1 MNILVVEDDDFKFE
15 EIDALIKCV
24 LSEHHVVRLET
35 VYGAVNYLSLNSPD
49 KVILDMSLPSHP
61 AKAGEGTPLSLPS
74 GGMEIILELKYL
86 NKHYLPIIVLTQFSH
101 VEVEHEYCTM
111 SEAEIKI
118 KELYNME
125 NIIIQAYEKGSPEWK
140 DATSNFLRD

>member
-15 EIDALIKCV
+15 EIDALIKYILPQCGI
-24 LSEHHVVRLET
+24 VRHET
-35 VYGAVNYLSLNSPD
+35 VYGAVNYLTSYSPD

-61 AKAGEGTPLSLPS
+61 AKPGEGTPLSMPS

-86 NKHYLPIIVLTQFSH
+86 GKSSLPIIVLTQFSH

-111 SEAEIKI
+111 SQAETKI
-118 KELYNME
+118 KELYSME
-125 NIIIQAYEKGSPEWK
+125 NIIIQAYEKGLSEWK
-140 DATSNFLRD
+140 DATTKFLRD